1 MDNKSSSSTPQ
12 TSHNAA
18 ADSAAQASPHAAECP
33 YVATAPMEVST
44 DTVAPPDIATT
55 AVMVDVTVA
64 GSQGRAPADLC
75 APVRLVNYVLEPAEL
90 ATGPAVFEPHHHHF
104 EAGSTRYKPQERQN
118 PTPQQDAAEVVWARI
133 YPDGNVPPKLTGT
146 QLYGRFKKEWDRDP
160 ELGEMKRPSKS
171 TLLRKLGKKDINKR
185 N

>member
-1 MDNKSSSSTPQ
+1 MDNESSSSTPQ

-33 YVATAPMEVST
+33 YVATAPMEVH
-44 DTVAPPDIATT
+44 
-55 AVMVDVTVA
+55 
-64 GSQGRAPADLC
+64 
-75 APVRLVNYVLEPAEL
+75 YVLEPAEL
-90 ATGPAVFEPHHHHF
+90 ATGPAVFQPHHHHF